1 MENQQASAVA
11 EAEETTL
18 SVLEEYA
25 SLESTGSITAHHR
38 AQLRRHAAATGT
50 KESVCERGEFC
61 INWLLLMDVVCNTL
75 YTYNCRS

>member
-38 AQLRRHAAATGT
+38 ALLRRHAATGT
-50 KESVCERGEFC
+50 KECVR
-61 INWLLLMDVVCNTL
+61 VL
-75 YTYNCRS
+75 YKLVAVHGGCL

>member
-1 MENQQASAVA
+1 MA

-38 AQLRRHAAATGT
+38 AQLRRHAAEGT
-50 KESVCERGEFC
+50 DTELSGLR
-61 INWLLLMDVVCNTL
+61 VVSEIVAVN
-75 YTYNCRS
+75 